1 MFVLYSTP
9 STLTW
14 VLVLSS
20 ELFGDV
26 LFLQVL
32 DPLLFLLQ
40 PAETASPECWVFLHQ
55 TLNSDLRGIVAL
67 LRAAA
72 FILRRLTSFSVHL
85 IVLETSQI
93 KEGYKVKIPKQVPC
107 VSIPEQV

>member
-1 MFVLYSTP
+1 MFVSYITAP
-9 STLTW
+9 TLTR

-40 PAETASPECWVFLHQ
+40 PAEAASPERRVLVHQ

-67 LRAAA
+67 LRTTAL
-72 FILRRLTSFSVHL
+72 ILRRLASISVHL
-85 IVLETSQI
+85 VVLETSQI
-93 KEGYKVKIPKQVPC
+93 KEGYKVRNT
-107 VSIPEQV
+107 